1 MAGAGA
7 GAAPAGEALLRLP
20 ARLRAPP
27 GRLQDLYPGSE
38 APIPAPGPLS
48 PARDLPQAGPAMPAL
63 LALLAAA
70 LLALL
75 GALRAAGP
83 GARVPLKRWALAGLL
98 LFHGAWRQR
107 VVAGGTE
114 EPRRP
119 RLIWPDPHVS
129 VLQRPWHSFHRHP
142 LPWHPFP

>member
-38 APIPAPGPLS
+38 APIPAPGPPG
-48 PARDLPQAGPAMPAL
+48 PARDPPQAGPAMPAL